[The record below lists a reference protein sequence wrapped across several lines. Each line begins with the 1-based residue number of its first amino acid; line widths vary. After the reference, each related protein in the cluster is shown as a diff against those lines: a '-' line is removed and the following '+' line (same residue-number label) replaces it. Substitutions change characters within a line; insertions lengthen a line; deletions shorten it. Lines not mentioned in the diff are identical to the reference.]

1 MATIEDDTLGTL
13 HVYDGPRDPA
23 FAEVLLQ
30 SMLAET
36 AVASSGD
43 DGGTHAQGHRQP
55 GSPDL
60 TVRASRVLRGE
71 QSNTSVIYDTT
82 SSDGGAQP
90 LICKIFRVL
99 HHGEN
104 PDVVVQSA
112 LALGGSHL
120 VPRPFGHVSGQWPDE
135 RLPGGLAIGHL
146 AFAQEFLPGVED
158 AWRVAGEALARGED
172 FSDRARALGRAT
184 AEVHATLAE
193 VLPTVEATDGDRAA
207 LLASMQ
213 ARHANAN
220 NEVPA
225 LAAYD
230 KAAREV
236 FAAAAVADWPLLQRI
251 HGDYHL
257 GQVLDVPGRGWVL
270 LDFEG
275 EPMRPLSER
284 SVPDLPLRDVAGMLR
299 SFDYA
304 AGSWEQSHPGGS
316 AAPLGRG
323 RTHRLPRRLRREL
336 RARPARRACPPRR
349 ARARQGPLRG
359 GLRGPQPSRLA
370 DHPGLRHCQTH
381 RQRKEQPM
389 TPTAHPTPAP
399 IARVELDRLVQG
411 LHHNPHEVLGPHP
424 HDGGVTV
431 RVLKPLAERV
441 RAELPDGSTVD
452 FTHEYEGIWVTTL
465 PTAQVSDY
473 RLLVAYADGVDHRQD
488 DPYRFLPTLGE
499 VDLHLIGE
507 GRHEQLWNVL
517 GAHVRH
523 YPGAMGPVQRHVV
536 RGLGAERPRDPARRR
551 LQPVGRRDAPD
562 ALARLDRR
570 LGAVRARRRR
580 GHPLQVRDPRLRR
593 VAADQGRP
601 DGPGH
606 RAAPED
612 RLRGD
617 VLDPRVGGRRLDAAA
632 GGHQPAHRRR

>member
-1 MATIEDDTLGTL
+1 MTDAGQAVSSPSVMPLLPAWVEQQRWFVGRGPGRPACAASAACATRTRPA
-13 HVYDGPRDPA
+13 GPVSRRTCCSTSRPPSRPSTRSRSA
-23 FAEVLLQ
+23 
-30 SMLAET
+30 T
-36 AVASSGD
+36 ARTGCPGATTRSWRPSRTTPSARSTSTTGRATRPSRRCCCRACWPRRPWPPPVTTAAS
-43 DGGTHAQGHRQP
+43 HAQGHRQP

-236 FAAAAVADWPLLQRI
+236 FAAAAA
-251 HGDYHL
+251 
-257 GQVLDVPGRGWVL
+257 RGL
-270 LDFEG
+270 AS
-275 EPMRPLSER
+275 P
-284 SVPDLPLRDVAGMLR
+284 A
-299 SFDYA
+299 
-304 AGSWEQSHPGGS
+304 
-316 AAPLGRG
+316 
-323 RTHRLPRRLRREL
+323 THPRRL
-336 RARPARRACPPRR
+336 PPGPGARRPR
-349 ARARQGPLRG
+349 P
-359 GLRGPQPSRLA
+359 
-370 DHPGLRHCQTH
+370 
-381 RQRKEQPM
+381 
-389 TPTAHPTPAP
+389 
-399 IARVELDRLVQG
+399 
-411 LHHNPHEVLGPHP
+411 
-424 HDGGVTV
+424 
-431 RVLKPLAERV
+431 
-441 RAELPDGSTVD
+441 
-452 FTHEYEGIWVTTL
+452 
-465 PTAQVSDY
+465 
-473 RLLVAYADGVDHRQD
+473 
-488 DPYRFLPTLGE
+488 
-499 VDLHLIGE
+499 
-507 GRHEQLWNVL
+507 
-517 GAHVRH
+517 
-523 YPGAMGPVQRHVV
+523 
-536 RGLGAERPRDPARRR
+536 
-551 LQPVGRRDAPD
+551 
-562 ALARLDRR
+562 R
-570 LGAVRARRRR
+570 LGAA
-580 GHPLQVRDPRLRR
+580 
-593 VAADQGRP
+593 
-601 DGPGH
+601 
-606 RAAPED
+606 
-612 RLRGD
+612 RLRGRAD
-617 VLDPRVGGRRLDAAA
+617 APAVRAQRPRPPAARRGRHAALVRLRGRLLGAGAPGRLRSAA
-632 GGHQPAHRRR
+632 GPRPHAPPSSTATPRAPGTTRAPSAPSSPRSSSTRPSTRWSTRPATVPAG